1 MTSRTVKGATVTLG
15 DFAVHADIDL
25 IPGAA
30 DPFCPRDGVV
40 SMDVLRACV
49 LVLGKTAMT
58 GRCGGH

>member
-1 MTSRTVKGATVTLG
+1 MMARLVRGATVSVG
-15 DFAVHADIDL
+15 DYAVHADIDL

-49 LVLGKTAMT
+49 LVLGKTSMT
-58 GRCGGH
+58 GRCGVR